1 MALWFSKNVVV
12 GNTFGITIIEISL
25 PFIVVLVFI
34 TPFLLKLFFKSSS
47 KHYCF
52 SKIFSHKGLVVKH
65 SSFTSTGVRNSWKN
79 IWKVE

>member
-1 MALWFSKNVVV
+1 MGLWFSKNADV

-25 PFIVVLVFI
+25 SFIVVLVFI
-34 TPFLLKLFFKSSS
+34 TPFLSKLFFKSSS

-65 SSFTSTGVRNSWKN
+65 SSCTLNGVRNS
-79 IWKVE
+79 